1 MGYLQWIC
9 TLLLFLSLNA
19 IYVAPVKI
27 YPVIFLLFACSVCI
41 ALVCAN
47 AFTYWPRFHKT
58 AWYGCCTYLLYVLAV
73 FGAKGGDPVVL
84 IKIVTNV
91 AFFLLASLF
100 FLLMARDGK
109 TEVVRKTVV
118 LACLV
123 SILLSFVQALV
134 NVSIGHLWLLP
145 LSITNSSDAYAIQ
158 EASKIYFGDENKNI
172 WATKTVLSFLTL
184 FVLRDSRWRIKDTV
198 TLGLF
203 LFVIVYTASRT
214 AQLALLV
221 GMSLYA
227 LHETWPRI
235 RFVGKSCML
244 AFTVGVVTMG
254 LVYSRLSS
262 IELDV
267 SQGHGGEGLLARV
280 ILWKYFVAAV
290 PEFSFSESIVGHGV
304 FAVSS
309 FVGRL
314 FDENNLHNVF
324 LNQFFDFGVVGLLLY
339 CCFLSFFFS
348 SLSAKG
354 RWLFV
359 PAVLIAINSQYFGY
373 DPELMILFAVS
384 LLIGDASGMREGQEL
399 PGHKPL
405 ERLMF
410 GRWLSLK
417 KSANN
422 PVQGL

>member
-1 MGYLQWIC
+1 MSYLQLIC
-9 TLLLFLSLNA
+9 TSLLFLSLDA
-19 IYVAPVKI
+19 IYVAPIKI
-27 YPVIFLLFACSVCI
+27 YPVIFLLFACSVCV
-41 ALVCAN
+41 ALVSLN
-47 AFTYWPRFHKT
+47 AFTCWPRFHKT

-73 FGAKGGDPVVL
+73 FGVKGGDPVVL
-84 IKIVTNV
+84 VKIVANV
-91 AFFLLASLF
+91 TFFLLASLF

-109 TEVVRKTVV
+109 TEAARRAVV

-123 SILLSFVQALV
+123 AIVLSFLQALV

-145 LSITNSSDAYAIQ
+145 LSIKNSSDAYAIQ

-172 WATKTVLSFLTL
+172 WATKTMFSFLTL

-198 TLGLF
+198 ALCLF

-214 AQLALLV
+214 AQLALIV
-221 GMSLYA
+221 GMSLYG
-227 LHETWPRI
+227 LRQTWPRI

-244 AFTVGVVTMG
+244 ALTAGVVTMG

-280 ILWKYFVAAV
+280 ILWKYFAAAV
-290 PEFSFSESIVGHGV
+290 PEFSLSESMVGHGV

-324 LNQFFDFGVVGLLLY
+324 LNQFFDFGIVGLMLY

-348 SLSAKG
+348 SLSAKA
-354 RWLFV
+354 RWLLV

-384 LLIGDASGMREGQEL
+384 LLIGNASEIREGQKL
-399 PGHKPL
+399 ALHNRFKWF
-405 ERLMF
+405 MF
-410 GRWLSLK
+410 GHWLSLK
-417 KSANN
+417 KGANN
-422 PVQGL
+422 SVYGL